1 MDYVKIPQNVRV
13 EDKLIGPLS
22 LRQII
27 IIAVGGGTSY
37 VLFAGISKTY
47 GSVPIFAHV
56 FIWIPLALCAA
67 IALVKIND
75 IPLTRYAFLVFELMV
90 KPRKRVWQPRR
101 GLDVLP
107 RATTSRMSRK
117 KKKAEEEAASA
128 EATAARE
135 EKSEFRLEELSV
147 VLDREGEAVEKVT
160 EGAQAVIEGTVAE
173 ADAIT
178 DADAESVS
186 EHGDRLNKLWKEM
199 KSSSPASPK

>member
-27 IIAVGGGTSY
+27 IVAAGGGVSY
-37 VLFAGISKTY
+37 TLFAGISKTY

-75 IPLTRYAFLVFELMV
+75 ISLTRYAFLVFELMV

-101 GLDVLP
+101 GLNVVP
-107 RATTSRMSRK
+107 KATTSRK
-117 KKKAEEEAASA
+117 KKKKEEDEEKPGEADQ
-128 EATAARE
+128 
-135 EKSEFRLEELSV
+135 KSEFRLEELSV
-147 VLDREGEAVEKVT
+147 VLDREGKEVERIE
-160 EGAQAVIEGTVAE
+160 EGAKAVIEGIVAE
-173 ADAIT
+173 SEAIT
-178 DADAESVS
+178 DADEASVN
-186 EHGDRLNKLWKEM
+186 EHGDRLQKIWKEM
-199 KSSSPASPK
+199 KSSNQIPSSK